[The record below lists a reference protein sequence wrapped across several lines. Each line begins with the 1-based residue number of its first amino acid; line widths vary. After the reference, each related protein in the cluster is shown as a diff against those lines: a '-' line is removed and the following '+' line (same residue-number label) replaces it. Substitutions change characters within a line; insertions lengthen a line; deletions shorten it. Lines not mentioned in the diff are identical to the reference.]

1 MKKSD
6 FISLLSKSLENY
18 SEVDIKLSAEIIQKV
33 ITESLKKDVELKLE
47 ALDHFALEIESLLEL
62 EILNQASL

>member
-33 ITESLKKDVELKLE
+33 ITESLKKRRRVEIRGFGSFL
-47 ALDHFALEIESLLEL
+47 H
-62 EILNQASL
+62 